1 MSSVNSNPP
10 EERHK
15 QLARAAAT
23 GNEKTIRQ
31 LVLESTWTSQID
43 QDTLRRA
50 LQSIAAYGYL
60 PLSKF
65 LIEHGADVNRKRDNE
80 VSALFRAAE
89 NGRTEVVKLLLKEGA
104 ETGATDRYGRS
115 ALHLT
120 ALKGFTDIV
129 RLLLNAK
136 ANPDA
141 RDRERRTPLIHL
153 AAEKSSNWN
162 EEVVALL
169 LQKGADIE
177 ATDNAKR
184 TPLQWAIATGQY
196 ELSQL
201 LLSGR
206 FAKKADVMGELLHI
220 SSLYYEFTNSNS
232 LQ

>member
-1 MSSVNSNPP
+1 MMSSVNSNPP

-15 QLARAAAT
+15 NLIKAAST
-23 GNEKTIRQ
+23 GNEKTIRE
-31 LVLESTWTSQID
+31 LVLESTWTSPLD
-43 QDTLRRA
+43 QDILRRA

-65 LIEHGADVNRKRDNE
+65 LIEHGAQVNRKRDNE
-80 VSALFRAAE
+80 LSALFRAAE

-115 ALHLT
+115 ALHLA

-129 RLLLNAK
+129 RLLLNENT
-136 ANPDA
+136 NPDA

-169 LQKGADIE
+169 LHKGADIE
-177 ATDNAKR
+177 ARDNTKR
-184 TPLQWAIATGQY
+184 TPLQWAIATGDDV
-196 ELSQL
+196 LSRL

-206 FAKKADVMGELLHI
+206 FAKKADVMG
-220 SSLYYEFTNSNS
+220 
-232 LQ
+232 